1 MNKSFIRLSIR
12 LFAIVISSLG
22 VRTLGAY
29 ISKVVKRLSIEV
41 K

>member
-1 MNKSFIRLSIR
+1 MRLSIR
-12 LFAIVISSLG
+12 LFAVIISGLG

-29 ISKVVKRLSIEV
+29 MSKAVKRLLIEV